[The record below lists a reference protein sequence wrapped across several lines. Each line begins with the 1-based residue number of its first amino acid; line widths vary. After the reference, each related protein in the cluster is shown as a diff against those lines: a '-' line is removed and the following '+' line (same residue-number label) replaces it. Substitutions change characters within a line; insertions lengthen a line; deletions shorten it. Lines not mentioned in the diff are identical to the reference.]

1 MRIMTRFNNK
11 ILLIVLAVLL
21 GGFVLSKVFR
31 SPARESN
38 LTETVLKLD
47 TGKISAIHIAP
58 ATERKNEIRLVRS
71 PNGWKIENG
80 HHTINVDASQVK
92 NALRSLSEIH
102 PDRMLTR
109 SKDKWTTYKVDSA
122 GTHIKIFAGNETSA
136 ELSVGQ
142 TTNGAT
148 AVRIDGNEEVYEVQ
162 EPLNDYFN
170 KSVSAWR
177 DKSFSRLQ
185 PEKVMTI
192 AFQYPGD
199 SSFVLKLEKNIW
211 RADNLTAD
219 SAKVESY
226 LNKLRSKTISTFAD
240 DFTPQLE
247 ASHGI
252 EFSDDSGKILTV
264 KGWRKQDKEWVLASS
279 LQPRVYFATRDS
291 SLTRDLFPGKKGFLK
306 K

>member
-38 LTETVLKLD
+38 LKETVLKLD
-47 TGKISAIHIAP
+47 TGKISAIHITP
-58 ATERKNEIRLVRS
+58 ATEKLHEIKLVRS
-71 PNGWKIENG
+71 AKGWNIENG
-80 HHTINVDASQVK
+80 KHTVNADISQVK

-109 SKDKWTTYKVDSA
+109 SKDKWGTYKVDTT
-122 GTHIKIFAGNETSA
+122 GTRIKIFAGDEPSA
-136 ELSVGQ
+136 ELLVGR
-142 TTNGAT
+142 TNSGAS
-148 AVRIDGNEEVYEVQ
+148 AVRVGANEEVYEVQ
-162 EPLNDYFN
+162 EPLDAYFN
-170 KSVSAWR
+170 KSVSVWR

-185 PEKVMTI
+185 PEKVTTI

-211 RADNLTAD
+211 RADNLEAD
-219 SAKVESY
+219 SAKVENY
-226 LNKLRSKTISTFAD
+226 LNKLRSRTISTFAD
-240 DFTPQLE
+240 DFIPQFD

-252 EFSDDSGKILTV
+252 AFSDASGKILSV
-264 KGWRKQDKEWVLASS
+264 EGWSSQDKVWVLSS
-279 LQPRVYFATRDS
+279 TLQPGVYFSTRDS
-291 SLTRDLFPGKKGFLK
+291 SLVRDLFPGRKSFLK